1 MKWEDI
7 LAQAQAARAKGVKV
21 CVSIIP
27 PNQTL
32 IWNTIPDPDTFAENV
47 YDLIKKEWNL
57 DGIDIDPEQGGAVP
71 NGTFRAVVQALSKY
85 FGPASGNGLSM
96 SFVSYQW
103 FADQSLLIQ
112 THSLFNYVALMGY
125 FWDYNT
131 MLQQFEQ
138 YASIVGSKNL
148 MFGIGGDPWGQ
159 TAYAETIKLANWQ
172 PISGTKGGM
181 MEFNINDDPGYQY
194 ANGII
199 AAISRP

>member
-1 MKWEDI
+1 
-7 LAQAQAARAKGVKV
+7 
-21 CVSIIP
+21 
-27 PNQTL
+27 
-32 IWNTIPDPDTFAENV
+32 
-47 YDLIKKEWNL
+47 
-57 DGIDIDPEQGGAVP
+57 
-71 NGTFRAVVQALSKY
+71 
-85 FGPASGNGLSM
+85 
-96 SFVSYQW
+96 
-103 FADQSLLIQ
+103 
-112 THSLFNYVALMGY
+112 MGY

-159 TAYAETIKLANWQ
+159 TGYAETIKLANWQ